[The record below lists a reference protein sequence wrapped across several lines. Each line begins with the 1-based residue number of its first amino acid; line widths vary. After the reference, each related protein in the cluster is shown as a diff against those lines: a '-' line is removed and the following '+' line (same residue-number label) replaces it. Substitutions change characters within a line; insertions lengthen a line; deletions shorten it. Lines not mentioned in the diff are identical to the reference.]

1 MQPSFKQRTSR
12 NLIVPRQ
19 VLITLIA
26 ALVAGAAFAQ
36 DYPESVLVGPAW
48 LDAQSDNPNVV
59 AVFVTDKE
67 TFAAGHIPG
76 SVFVP
81 LNRLNNPNDPVSGQ
95 IGTPEQFAATVSG
108 LGIEPSDTVVLYD
121 ARYSLL
127 AARAYWVFAY
137 YGHSDVRVLDGGT
150 QAWQGA
156 GLNLDTG
163 GVNVDASQYP
173 IPAADPAIRTD
184 LQYVVE
190 RLEDED
196 VQVCDT
202 RSVNEYIGT
211 DVRADRGGRIPGAIN
226 LEWVNA
232 IDTQTGRFKDYETL
246 DTLFARAG
254 FERDKQ
260 ILTYCQTAVRG
271 AHTWFVLRE
280 LLGYEDVRVYDGSW
294 VEWGN
299 SPQAPIEN

>member
-1 MQPSFKQRTSR
+1 MTQPTSFRHA
-12 NLIVPRQ
+12 
-19 VLITLIA
+19 ITAVFLTVFT
-26 ALVAGAAFAQ
+26 ALVGSAAVAQ
-36 DYPESVLVGPAW
+36 TYPESVLVGPAW
-48 LDAQSDNPNVV
+48 LDAQAGSDNVV
-59 AVFVTDKE
+59 AVFVTDQE
-67 TFAAGHIPG
+67 TFEAGHIPR

-81 LNRLNNPNDPVSGQ
+81 LNRLNNPDDPVSGQ
-95 IGTPEQFAATVSG
+95 IGTAAQFAETVSG
-108 LGIEPSDTVVLYD
+108 LGIEPDDTVVLYD

-137 YGHSDVRVLDGGT
+137 YGHEDVRVLDGGT
-150 QAWQGA
+150 QAWQDA
-156 GLNLDTG
+156 GLPLEAG
-163 GVNVDASQYP
+163 GVNVNASQYP
-173 IPAADPAIRTD
+173 IPTADPAIRTD

-254 FERDKQ
+254 FEREKQ

-299 SPQAPIEN
+299 NPGAPIEN

>member
-1 MQPSFKQRTSR
+1 MATPPKPQTALK
-12 NLIVPRQ
+12 
-19 VLITLIA
+19 TLLLTMLA
-26 ALVAGAAFAQ
+26 ATWLSGGVAQ
-36 DYPESVLVGPAW
+36 TYPESVLVDTAW
-48 LDAQSDNPNVV
+48 LEAESANENVQ
-59 AVFVTDKE
+59 AVFVTDAE
-67 TFAAGHIPG
+67 TFEAGHIAG

-81 LNRLNNPNDPVSGQ
+81 LNQLNNPDDPVSGQ
-95 IGTPEQFAATVSG
+95 IGTPEQFAATMSE
-108 LGIEPSDTVVLYD
+108 LGITRDDTVVLYD
-121 ARYSLL
+121 ARFSLL
-127 AARAYWVFAY
+127 AARAYWVFSY
-137 YGHSDVRVLDGGT
+137 YGHEDVRVLDGGT
-150 QAWQGA
+150 QAWQDA
-156 GLNLDTG
+156 GLPLATG
-163 GVNVDASQYP
+163 AINPEASAYP
-173 IPAADPAIRTD
+173 VPQADPAIRTD
-184 LQYVVE
+184 LQYVLD

-232 IDTQTGRFKDYETL
+232 IDTSTGRFKDYGTL
-246 DTLFARAG
+246 DTLFTRAG

-299 SPQAPIEN
+299 QLDVPIEN

>member
-1 MQPSFKQRTSR
+1 
-12 NLIVPRQ
+12 
-19 VLITLIA
+19 LITVLS
-26 ALVAGAAFAQ
+26 ALVAGLATSTAVAQ
-36 DYPESVLVGPAW
+36 AYPESVLVGPAW
-48 LDAQSDNPNVV
+48 LDAQASHADVV
-59 AVFVTDKE
+59 PVFVTDE
-67 TFAAGHIPG
+67 ATFEAGHIPG

-81 LNRLNNPNDPVSGQ
+81 LNRLNNPDDPVSGQ

-108 LGIEPSDTVVLYD
+108 LGIQPSDTVVLYD

-137 YGHSDVRVLDGGT
+137 YGHNDVRVLDGGT
-150 QAWQGA
+150 QAWQDA
-156 GLNLDTG
+156 GLELDTG
-163 GVNVDASQYP
+163 GVSVDASDYP
-173 IPAADPAIRTD
+173 VPEADPAIRTD

-190 RLEDED
+190 RLENDD

-299 SPQAPIEN
+299 DPSAPIEN